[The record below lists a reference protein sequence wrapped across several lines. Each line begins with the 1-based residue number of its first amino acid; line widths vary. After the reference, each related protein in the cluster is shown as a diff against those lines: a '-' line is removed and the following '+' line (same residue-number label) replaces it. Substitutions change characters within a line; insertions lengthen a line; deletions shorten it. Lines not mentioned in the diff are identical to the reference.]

1 MENLIY
7 NLLPNFGNMGVWAY
21 WTMLIIGML
30 ESLPVISIIVPGSF
44 ILMIV
49 GFLATEGTLHVVD
62 LIWFSSLGAI
72 LGDSI
77 GYYLGKYRNSKILQI
92 SNRFFGVTYIEK
104 ADKYFQGHGGK
115 SVFIGRFIGIL
126 RPFVAFVAGM
136 HRMKYTRFLFFNI
149 TSGFLWSSIFI
160 LLGYYF
166 GDQIKKILSLVNI
179 SGYVFIASVGIAV
192 FVLFLWKK
200 YRNKANKTQSM
211 RKIILYGSAVGVI
224 ALIPPLFYETGN
236 ILKHQIKN
244 ESQTLSV
251 QTPSDLPKGEIK
263 EYKVEYGDTFAEVMS
278 RMGVP
283 YDEALAIMNS
293 SKDVFDFTKIN
304 AGKLL
309 KLVFVNQAFAA
320 MEYTLSSDTVIHVK
334 KQDDQFKVTEEE
346 IPYVVEVV
354 TVKGVIKDSL
364 FATAAE
370 AGVEDKITL
379 KLADIFSWDIDFAT
393 DIREGDSFSIVYEKR
408 SLDGKPVAA
417 GRLLAAKFTNSG
429 KEYSGFRYKDAFYD
443 SQGVSLARQFVRSP
457 LSYSYISSGYANYRV
472 NPVTRKVETHF
483 AIDYAASA
491 GTPVIATA
499 KGGVVYAANKGGLGT
514 TVELQH
520 GGGYKTQYAH
530 LSKIAKGVKNGGAVE
545 QGDVIGYVGSTGIS
559 TGPHLQYAMYKN
571 GEKVNPLTIDTPTG
585 EFVEGSQIN
594 EFNAVK
600 NKYQALLP

>member
-1 MENLIY
+1 
-7 NLLPNFGNMGVWAY
+7 
-21 WTMLIIGML
+21 
-30 ESLPVISIIVPGSF
+30 
-44 ILMIV
+44 
-49 GFLATEGTLHVVD
+49 
-62 LIWFSSLGAI
+62 
-72 LGDSI
+72 
-77 GYYLGKYRNSKILQI
+77 
-92 SNRFFGVTYIEK
+92 
-104 ADKYFQGHGGK
+104 
-115 SVFIGRFIGIL
+115 
-126 RPFVAFVAGM
+126 
-136 HRMKYTRFLFFNI
+136 
-149 TSGFLWSSIFI
+149 
-160 LLGYYF
+160 
-166 GDQIKKILSLVNI
+166 
-179 SGYVFIASVGIAV
+179 
-192 FVLFLWKK
+192 
-200 YRNKANKTQSM
+200 M
-211 RKIILYGSAVGVI
+211 RKIFLFGLLGVI
-224 ALIPPLFYETGN
+224 ALSIPIIATSLKASGDKKEVSQQ
-236 ILKHQIKN
+236 ILPIKP
-244 ESQTLSV
+244 T
-251 QTPSDLPKGEIK
+251 SDLPKGEIR
-263 EYKVEYGDTFAEVMS
+263 EYKVESGDTFAEVMS
-278 RMGVP
+278 GMGVP
-283 YDEALAIMNS
+283 YEEAHAILSS
-293 SKDVFDFTKIN
+293 SKDIFDFTKIN

-320 MEYTLSSDTVIHVK
+320 MEYTLNSDTVIHVK
-334 KQDDQFKVTEEE
+334 KQDDEFMVTEEE

-354 TVKGVIKDSL
+354 TAKGIIKDSL
-364 FATAAE
+364 FAAASE
-370 AGVEDKITL
+370 AGVDDKVTL

-408 SLDGKPVAA
+408 SLDEKPAGA

-443 SQGVSLARQFVRSP
+443 SQGVSLARQFVKSP

-499 KGGVVYAANKGGLGT
+499 KGDVVYAANKGGLGT

-571 GEKVNPLTIDTPTG
+571 GDKVNPLTIDTPKG
-585 EFVEGSQIN
+585 ESVEGSQIN